1 MNPNDPAFAR
11 TFSEAERRERVS
23 ADDYDHGHA
32 GMSLRAYFAAHA
44 PAAVPEWFEALPP
57 TPRPAVPNVPDF
69 PLTAAGQKQAAK
81 FEQEVATP
89 YRAACLAWDEAHSRQ
104 RAAQWPWAWADL
116 VLSAGGAR

>member
-69 PLTAAGQKQAAK
+69 PLTAAGQKQAAQTSSK
-81 FEQEVATP
+81 FYGV
-89 YRAACLAWDEAHSRQ
+89 HSYPHRSDAECCDASGIVMVKIVG
-104 RAAQWPWAWADL
+104 R
-116 VLSAGGAR
+116 